1 MPPSMNEDAG
11 QPRQADSYQDAA
23 RDAAQWWR
31 TSISDIKPNA
41 IRLRGYAIQDLMGNI
56 GFIDMLWLLVRG
68 DLPSPQESA
77 LLQAAMLA
85 AVDHGPQAP
94 SIAVSRMAA
103 TCGVGMNG
111 IIAQGVGVLGDVHGG
126 AIEQCMRMYRA
137 LAESRLNVEDS
148 SAMDAAL
155 RQQIAEH
162 EGYVPGFGHRFHTQD
177 PRTPRLQ
184 SLADESR
191 KKGTI
196 NGQYLHIAVAVEACL
211 ERLKKRHIPMNIDGA
226 AAAVYLELGFE
237 PPMGRALLVLSRSL
251 GIVAHG
257 WEQMQRKE
265 RIKGPLP
272 RTMKYLY
279 EGPPP
284 RQLANAQ
291 PDHEKRR

>member
-1 MPPSMNEDAG
+1 MNEDTG
-11 QPRQADSYQDAA
+11 RPRQGDSHQDAA
-23 RDAAQWWR
+23 QDAAQWWR
-31 TSISDIKPNA
+31 TSISDIEPNA
-41 IRLRGYAIQDLMGNI
+41 IRLRGYAIQELMGSI

-68 DLPSPQESA
+68 DLPSLQESA

-126 AIEQCMRMYRA
+126 AIEQCMQMYRT
-137 LAESRLNVEDS
+137 LSESGLDVDDS

-155 RQQIAEH
+155 RGQLAGH
-162 EGYVPGFGHRFHTQD
+162 DGYVPGFGHRFHTRD
-177 PRTPRLQ
+177 PRTPRLL
-184 SLADESR
+184 SLADEAR
-191 KKGTI
+191 KAGTI
-196 NGQYLHIAVAVEACL
+196 NGQYLRIAVAVEACL
-211 ERLKKRHIPMNIDGA
+211 ERLKKKHIPMNIDGA

-272 RTMKYLY
+272 RTLKYLY
-279 EGPPP
+279 DGPPP
-284 RQLANAQ
+284 RQLADTQ
-291 PDHEKRR
+291 VDHGKTR